1 MTVAQERAWQTL
13 WPRYGREFDGSII
26 DLDLWFGRH
35 ARRVLE
41 IGFGNGENLLAL
53 AALYPGHDFL
63 GIEVHRPG
71 VGHLLL
77 QCAELGLT
85 NVRVLCHD
93 AMECLGAQLPAHAF
107 AEVLLYFPDPW
118 PKKRHHKRRIVQPA
132 FVVDAARMLEPG
144 GVLRLATDCASSAFA
159 AESARER
166 VRRTGI
172 AVGRAAVLALVLGGW
187 AFASGRLVDAEF
199 LSDPRAVGAA
209 FADLVASG
217 RLFPHLGQTL
227 LEVLSGYAI
236 GVVLGMGL
244 TVLVAAVEAAHR
256 VLRPFLI
263 AFYSIPKIALAPLIV
278 MWFGLATAPKII
290 LAATFVFFV
299 VFMNMVA
306 GVYAVNPHQANAL
319 RVMGADRR
327 ALLTKLILPGTV
339 PYLMTGL
346 RLAVPE
352 ALIGAVVG
360 EFIAAN
366 RGLGYLVTS
375 AAAQFNTTGTMAA
388 ILALLLIV
396 AVMDLALTLAERRLL
411 RWRPRPA
418 ASVVRG

>member
-1 MTVAQERAWQTL
+1 VSA
-13 WPRYGREFDGSII
+13 
-26 DLDLWFGRH
+26 
-35 ARRVLE
+35 VLPLSLGPTAHE
-41 IGFGNGENLLAL
+41 AELLA
-53 AALYPGHDFL
+53 
-63 GIEVHRPG
+63 R
-71 VGHLLL
+71 
-77 QCAELGLT
+77 T
-85 NVRVLCHD
+85 
-93 AMECLGAQLPAHAF
+93 GAR
-107 AEVLLYFPDPW
+107 E
-118 PKKRHHKRRIVQPA
+118 
-132 FVVDAARMLEPG
+132 AAR
-144 GVLRLATDCASSAFA
+144 D
-159 AESARER
+159 R

-172 AVGRAAVLALVLGGW
+172 AVSRALILALFLGVW

-199 LSDPRAVGAA
+199 VSDPRSVATA
-209 FADLVASG
+209 FLGLVTSG
-217 RLFPHLGQTL
+217 RLFPHLAQTL
-227 LEVLSGYAI
+227 MEVLGGYVI
-236 GVVLGMGL
+236 GVVLAVAL

-263 AFYSIPKIALAPLIV
+263 AFYSIPKIALAPLMI

-290 LAATFVFFV
+290 LAAAFVFFV

-306 GVYAVNPHQANAL
+306 GVYSVSPHQANAL
-319 RVMGADRR
+319 RVMGAGRL
-327 ALLTKLILPGTV
+327 ALLTKLVLPGTV

-360 EFIAAN
+360 EFISAN

-396 AVMDLALTLAERRLL
+396 AVMDLALSLAERRLL

>member
-1 MTVAQERAWQTL
+1 VSPHADAVAASLGPTAHEVGLLERT
-13 WPRYGREFDGSII
+13 G
-26 DLDLWFGRH
+26 
-35 ARRVLE
+35 
-41 IGFGNGENLLAL
+41 
-53 AALYPGHDFL
+53 
-63 GIEVHRPG
+63 
-71 VGHLLL
+71 
-77 QCAELGLT
+77 
-85 NVRVLCHD
+85 
-93 AMECLGAQLPAHAF
+93 
-107 AEVLLYFPDPW
+107 
-118 PKKRHHKRRIVQPA
+118 
-132 FVVDAARMLEPG
+132 
-144 GVLRLATDCASSAFA
+144 A

-172 AVGRAAVLALVLGGW
+172 AVGRAAALALVLGGW

-327 ALLTKLILPGTV
+327 ALLMKLVLPGTV

>member
-1 MTVAQERAWQTL
+1 MWTCLGPAGQLLRPADEGDLLATPGERA
-13 WPRYGREFDGSII
+13 GS
-26 DLDLWFGRH
+26 
-35 ARRVLE
+35 
-41 IGFGNGENLLAL
+41 
-53 AALYPGHDFL
+53 
-63 GIEVHRPG
+63 
-71 VGHLLL
+71 
-77 QCAELGLT
+77 
-85 NVRVLCHD
+85 
-93 AMECLGAQLPAHAF
+93 
-107 AEVLLYFPDPW
+107 
-118 PKKRHHKRRIVQPA
+118 
-132 FVVDAARMLEPG
+132 AARSPPPPAPS
-144 GVLRLATDCASSAFA
+144 RSSRR
-159 AESARER
+159 SARVPAR
-166 VRRTGI
+166 
-172 AVGRAAVLALVLGGW
+172 
-187 AFASGRLVDAEF
+187 
-199 LSDPRAVGAA
+199 
-209 FADLVASG
+209 
-217 RLFPHLGQTL
+217 
-227 LEVLSGYAI
+227 
-236 GVVLGMGL
+236 
-244 TVLVAAVEAAHR
+244 EAAHR

-306 GVYAVNPHQANAL
+306 GVYAVNPQQANAL
-319 RVMGADRR
+319 RVMGAGRR
-327 ALLTKLILPGTV
+327 ALLTKLVLPGTV

-360 EFIAAN
+360 EFISAN

>member
-1 MTVAQERAWQTL
+1 LSATV
-13 WPRYGREFDGSII
+13 PRS
-26 DLDLWFGRH
+26 
-35 ARRVLE
+35 
-41 IGFGNGENLLAL
+41 
-53 AALYPGHDFL
+53 L
-63 GIEVHRPG
+63 GATAHEAE
-71 VGHLLL
+71 LLL
-77 QCAELGLT
+77 RT
-85 NVRVLCHD
+85 
-93 AMECLGAQLPAHAF
+93 GAR
-107 AEVLLYFPDPW
+107 E
-118 PKKRHHKRRIVQPA
+118 
-132 FVVDAARMLEPG
+132 AARDH
-144 GVLRLATDCASSAFA
+144 A
-159 AESARER
+159 
-166 VRRTGI
+166 RRTGI
-172 AVGRAAVLALVLGGW
+172 AVSRALILAAFLGAW

-199 LSDPRAVGAA
+199 VSDPWRVATA
-209 FADLVASG
+209 FLGLLTSG

-227 LEVLSGYAI
+227 VEVLAGYAI
-236 GVVLGMGL
+236 GVVLGVAL

-263 AFYSIPKIALAPLIV
+263 AFYSIPKIALAPLMI

-290 LAATFVFFV
+290 LAAAFVFFV

-306 GVYAVNPHQANAL
+306 GVYSVSPHQANAL
-319 RVMGADRR
+319 RVMGAGRLG
-327 ALLTKLILPGTV
+327 LLTKLVLPGTV

-375 AAAQFNTTGTMAA
+375 AAAQFNTAGTMAA

-396 AVMDLALTLAERRLL
+396 AVMDLTLSLAERRLL

-418 ASVVRG
+418 VSVVRG

>member
-1 MTVAQERAWQTL
+1 MSPLADAVAASLGPTAHEAGLLERT
-13 WPRYGREFDGSII
+13 G
-26 DLDLWFGRH
+26 
-35 ARRVLE
+35 
-41 IGFGNGENLLAL
+41 
-53 AALYPGHDFL
+53 
-63 GIEVHRPG
+63 
-71 VGHLLL
+71 
-77 QCAELGLT
+77 
-85 NVRVLCHD
+85 
-93 AMECLGAQLPAHAF
+93 
-107 AEVLLYFPDPW
+107 
-118 PKKRHHKRRIVQPA
+118 
-132 FVVDAARMLEPG
+132 
-144 GVLRLATDCASSAFA
+144 A

-166 VRRTGI
+166 ARRVGV
-172 AVGRAAVLALVLGGW
+172 AVGRAAVLAFFLGAW
-187 AFASGRLVDAEF
+187 AYASGRLVDAEF

-209 FADLVASG
+209 FADLVTSG
-217 RLFPHLGQTL
+217 RLFGHLGQTL

-306 GVYAVNPHQANAL
+306 GVYAVNPQQTNAL

-327 ALLTKLILPGTV
+327 ALLTKLVLPGTV

-360 EFIAAN
+360 EFISAN